1 MSLVDLLKTSPDE
14 LFSKHVW
21 QIIAFAGTGKLL
33 DGGDTSAEFREVLS
47 NIPLEALSQWG
58 QEAARGKFDG
68 SGFALQD
75 IVNEI
80 GRRLGFTVRP
90 GTYRGGGGEP
100 YDGLWQ
106 ATAGHCVV
114 VETKTS
120 DNFTIDLNKL
130 AEYRRQVLTSKRLRE
145 QDSSILLVLGRQDTG
160 DYEDRI
166 KGSRYAFIMR
176 FITVDGLLR
185 LLALKQAATSE
196 YASANLSV
204 KIFELFTSPKFI
216 GLDTVVDLVAAAPV
230 LPIPTERHGGRPGG
244 GDDQKNAA
252 DRRAAEALF
261 DKVRTAGASGVTR
274 RNLQRRFPQMRG
286 KRFGELLDLLINSHL
301 LQTKKTGRKT
311 LVTLGE
317 GAFKDQLLLAL
328 AKRYEEA
335 DPRGEP
341 PSAVAAARGFPA
353 DLAARVTAELRAEGS
368 VEPKGVFADIVRFT
382 DFGYQKYLPR
392 IRALREMAK
401 DAQQE

>member
-14 LFSKHVW
+14 LFSKHLW

-47 NIPLEALSQWG
+47 NIPVEALSQWG

-75 IVNEI
+75 IVNEV

-106 ATAGHCVV
+106 ARAGHCVV

-120 DNFTIDLNKL
+120 DNFTIDLKKL
-130 AEYRRQVLTSKRLRE
+130 AEYRRQVLTSKRLGE

-176 FITVDGLLR
+176 FITVDALL
-185 LLALKQAATSE
+185 LLLDLKQAATDE
-196 YASANLSV
+196 CASASLSA

-216 GLDTVVDLVAAAPV
+216 GLDPVVDLVAVAPR
-230 LPIPTERHGGRPGG
+230 LATPTDRHEERPGRD
-244 GDDQKNAA
+244 DDQKTAA
-252 DRRAAEALF
+252 DRKAAEALF
-261 DKVRTAGASGVTR
+261 DKVRTAGASGVSR
-274 RNLQRRFPQMRG
+274 RNLQRGFGRMGG
-286 KRFGELLDLLINSHL
+286 KRFGELLDLLTKNL
-301 LQTKKTGRKT
+301 RLRTKKMGRST
-311 LVTLGE
+311 FVMLGE
-317 GAFKDQLLLAL
+317 GALKDELLLDL
-328 AKRYEEA
+328 AKLFEEGNPKVGIDVRA
-335 DPRGEP
+335 
-341 PSAVAAARGFPA
+341 SATKKGFAA
-353 DLAARVTAELRAEGS
+353 DLADKVAAELRAEGS
-368 VEPKGVFADIVRFT
+368 VELAGHFPGILRFT

-401 DAQQE
+401 DAL